1 MQNIVICPIEH
12 QDIPAVVDIQING
25 WKTAYKGVVADDF
38 LASMN
43 REERIAKREKDFS
56 EKDFIVATTGDELVG
71 FSTYTDHPD
80 QIRGFSGIDCE
91 LCALYVKP
99 EQKYH
104 GIGIKLVQSMMNQFQ
119 KKKRQILVVGCL
131 MK

>member
-1 MQNIVICPIEH
+1 MQNIVICPIER

-25 WKTAYKGVVADDF
+25 WKTAYKEIIADDF

-71 FSTYTDHPD
+71 FSRYNTMASEPNW
-80 QIRGFSGIDCE
+80 CN
-91 LCALYVKP
+91 P
-99 EQKYH
+99 
-104 GIGIKLVQSMMNQFQ
+104 
-119 KKKRQILVVGCL
+119 
-131 MK
+131 

>member
-12 QDIPAVVDIQING
+12 QDIPAVVDIQINR

-56 EKDFIVATTGDELVG
+56 EKDFIVAMIRDELVG
-71 FSTYTDHPD
+71 FSRYTDHPD
-80 QIRGFSGIDCE
+80 QIQGFSGIDCE

-119 KKKRQILVVGCL
+119 KKKRQILVVGCM

>member
-25 WKTAYKGVVADDF
+25 WKTAYKEIIADDF

-71 FSTYTDHPD
+71 FSRYTDPPD

-99 EQKYH
+99 EQKYR
-104 GIGIKLVQSMMNQFQ
+104 GIGPNW
-119 KKKRQILVVGCL
+119 CNP
-131 MK
+131 